1 MRTLRER
8 YGLARELECTLE
20 MDPGTFDAERLA
32 AFLEAGV
39 TRVSLGVQSFDQ
51 ALLTACGRAHTMED
65 ADRAL

>member
-51 ALLTACGRAHTMED
+51 ALLG
-65 ADRAL
+65 